1 MLKILQLQKC
11 SIFSTKRID
20 ESPKC
25 CFSSLIM
32 KPNLFINL
40 TLGHRAKQ
48 LLMAATLGLGLVHL
62 TSCAV
67 PAGAVTAPSY
77 APQANNSE
85 LASDYHPSI
94 SRSKTV
100 SRPPQERPGLGTGWG
115 DDVASSVN
123 YTNFHRANAHPA
135 SMASI
140 YYNDAEGIKAMT
152 NSWNYS
158 GKGLQ
163 KTANGMVEWGVKGSW
178 GYLKNRHSSG
188 KRFVVGSKNQTY
200 SLVVKNLT
208 KSRLEI
214 VMSVDGL
221 DVLDGKPAST
231 KKRGY
236 IIHPGKTLTVKGF
249 RKSED
254 AVAAFKFASVNSSYS
269 NLSGQGTRNIG
280 VIGMAVFTEKGINPW
295 TYGTTEINNRTNAR
309 AFAEAPQLRAR

>member
-1 MLKILQLQKC
+1 
-11 SIFSTKRID
+11 
-20 ESPKC
+20 
-25 CFSSLIM
+25 M
-32 KPNLFINL
+32 KLNLFFHR
-40 TLGHRAKQ
+40 TLVYRPIHSAKHIM
-48 LLMAATLGLGLVHL
+48 LAASLALGSLYT
-62 TSCAV
+62 TSCSM
-67 PAGAVTAPSY
+67 PAGAVIAPAY
-77 APQANNSE
+77 APQENASE
-85 LASDYHPSI
+85 PAGDYSPAMSRKVAS
-94 SRSKTV
+94 
-100 SRPPQERPGLGTGWG
+100 PPQERPGLGTGWG
-115 DDVASSVN
+115 DDLASSVN
-123 YTNFHRANAHPA
+123 YTNFQRANAQP
-135 SMASI
+135 SSIASI
-140 YYNDAEGIKAMT
+140 YYNDEEGIKAMT

-163 KTANGMVEWGVKGSW
+163 KAANGMVEWGVKGSW

-188 KRFVVGSKNQTY
+188 KRFVIGSKNQTY
-200 SLVVKNLT
+200 SLVVKNLC

-236 IIHPGKTLTVKGF
+236 IILPGKTLTVKGF

-254 AVAAFKFASVNSSYS
+254 AVAAFKFASVSSSYS
-269 NLSGQGTRNIG
+269 NLTGKGTRNIG